1 MDSQQKIDDEMIH
14 MPFLHE
20 NITIE
25 IPLHIL
31 QSLKPGQLVFPDPE
45 LHPYLYV
52 VRTETGSHLF
62 FKILILLFYV
72 TQMPLRHC
80 LIEGIQR
87 CRSNFLALKS
97 VEYYV
102 KSLGDILDLEN
113 ILHRISYIFAVLA

>member
-1 MDSQQKIDDEMIH
+1 MDSQKKKDDEMIH

-52 VRTETGSHLF
+52 VRTETGSYLY
-62 FKILILLFYV
+62 FKILIS
-72 TQMPLRHC
+72 LRHC
-80 LIEGIQR
+80 LIHR
-87 CRSNFLALKS
+87 RDPKVSLKFS
-97 VEYYV
+97 
-102 KSLGDILDLEN
+102 
-113 ILHRISYIFAVLA
+113 RIKIC

>member
-1 MDSQQKIDDEMIH
+1 MDSQKKKDDEMIH

-62 FKILILLFYV
+62 FKILIILCN
-72 TQMPLRHC
+72 TDAMA
-80 LIEGIQR
+80 
-87 CRSNFLALKS
+87 ALPNRRDTK
-97 VEYYV
+97 V
-102 KSLGDILDLEN
+102 SLKFS
-113 ILHRISYIFAVLA
+113 RIKIC

>member
-1 MDSQQKIDDEMIH
+1 MINLTSSHVQVLEIPTYKMDSQKKKDDEMIH

-62 FKILILLFYV
+62 F
-72 TQMPLRHC
+72 
-80 LIEGIQR
+80 
-87 CRSNFLALKS
+87 
-97 VEYYV
+97 
-102 KSLGDILDLEN
+102 
-113 ILHRISYIFAVLA
+113 